1 MNGTDI
7 LRFLQPPPTISCS
20 KHFILITACA
30 LFVLVLLMLGLRTA
44 MFKQVR
50 GKTTTSRNRG
60 VIAAKLS
67 VAWYLAAIVMYIGK
81 SEMWKYAFAVS
92 LLLNSLALFL

>member
-1 MNGTDI
+1 MELISFVFATS
-7 LRFLQPPPTISCS
+7 PTISCS

-30 LFVLVLLMLGLRTA
+30 LFVLGLLLLGLRTA

>member
-30 LFVLVLLMLGLRTA
+30 LFVLGLLLLGLRTA

-60 VIAAKLS
+60 VIAAKLL
-67 VAWYLAAIVMYIGK
+67 VAWYLATIVMYIAK